1 RINGKT
7 MVEVVDGSKEHAKR
21 EGILA
26 LQIHVGPPMTVQ
38 FKDVRIKR
46 LPLED
51 EKKIV
56 LVAGRPSHGPGD
68 HEHNAGVELL
78 AKCLDAQPKTR
89 AQTYLNGWPRDP
101 SAFDNADSIVLYM
114 DGGDGHPVNRHLDQ
128 VEEAM
133 KRGAGLVC
141 IHYAVEV
148 PKGDSGNRFL
158 DWIGGYFET
167 HWSVNPHWD
176 LKDGKLAEDHP
187 ITRGVEK
194 PFNVRDEWYYNMRFP
209 EGMKGVTPILI

>member
-1 RINGKT
+1 
-7 MVEVVDGSKEHAKR
+7 
-21 EGILA
+21 
-26 LQIHVGPPMTVQ
+26 
-38 FKDVRIKR
+38 
-46 LPLED
+46 
-51 EKKIV
+51 
-56 LVAGRPSHGPGD
+56 
-68 HEHNAGVELL
+68 
-78 AKCLDAQPKTR
+78 
-89 AQTYLNGWPRDP
+89 
-101 SAFDNADSIVLYM
+101 
-114 DGGDGHPVNRHLDQ
+114 HPVNRHLDQ

-209 EGMKGVTPILI
+209 EGMKGVTPILIGVPSDDTRERPDGPHSNNPYVRGRKGEPEIVAWARERENGGRGFGFT